1 MIHGV
6 LLINK
11 TAGGTSHD
19 VVRAVRK
26 ILRQKAVGHAGALD
40 PLAEGLM
47 VILLGYGTKLSH
59 YLLTADKQYHF
70 TLRLGV
76 TTDTL
81 DKTGKITGTKEVRL
95 SEERIKQVLQKSQ
108 GPLSLPVP
116 LVSAVKIKGKKLY
129 EYKRANQAIETPL
142 REMTFYDLKI
152 KNIQPETVEV
162 VLSCSKGSY
171 IRSWV
176 SFVGKELETGACLET
191 LTRLKSAPF
200 KVESSLTLQ
209 EVEKRINPTGFEK
222 DANSEDFPAI
232 SQAKKDKISLRKKIN
247 PTGFEKDAN
256 SEDFPAI
263 SQAKKDKISL
273 RKKIN
278 PTGFEK
284 DANSEDFPAISQA
297 KKDKISLRK
306 KINPTGFERDA
317 NSENTPPI
325 SQAKSLH
332 EALSP
337 AFIPFSCALPHLV
350 AVRAG
355 GRQDEIELRQGKI
368 PSNLKASLME
378 EQKTVNKSQENR
390 TVRVMNYNNTKMLAL
405 LELKPFV
412 SPKFLRVF
420 PPGLP

>member
-176 SFVGKELETGACLET
+176 SFVGKELKTGACLET

-232 SQAKKDKISLRKKIN
+232 SPAK
-247 PTGFEKDAN
+247 P
-256 SEDFPAI
+256 
-263 SQAKKDKISL
+263 
-273 RKKIN
+273 
-278 PTGFEK
+278 
-284 DANSEDFPAISQA
+284 
-297 KKDKISLRK
+297 
-306 KINPTGFERDA
+306 
-317 NSENTPPI
+317 
-325 SQAKSLH
+325 LH

-420 PPGLP
+420 PPGLS